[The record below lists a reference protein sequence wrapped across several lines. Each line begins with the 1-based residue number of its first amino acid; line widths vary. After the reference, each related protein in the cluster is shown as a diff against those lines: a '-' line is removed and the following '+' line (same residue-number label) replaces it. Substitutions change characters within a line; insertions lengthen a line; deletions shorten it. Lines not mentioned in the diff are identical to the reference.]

1 MPPFKPAPPNIF
13 QHDRHCQL
21 SDMPRVPWRVG
32 CCVCVVMPVVWYV
45 RGKKNMPRV
54 LWRVGCCVC
63 VWSCQPCG
71 MGKKKKHAACA
82 LASRVL
88 CVCVVMPV
96 VWSGEK
102 NNNMP
107 VYTAWYWNGGRSRG
121 VMWCRVARVG
131 GVSLVSI
138 RQRRPEFKPFRT
150 RERPAPS
157 QPPRIQTVSNS

>member
-1 MPPFKPAPPNIF
+1 M
-13 QHDRHCQL
+13 L
-21 SDMPRVPWRVG
+21 
-32 CCVCVVMPVVWYV
+32 CVCGHASRVVCTGKKKYAACALAGRVLCVCGHASRVVW
-45 RGKKNMPRV
+45 G
-54 LWRVGCCVC
+54 
-63 VWSCQPCG
+63 
-71 MGKKKKHAACA
+71 KKKHAACA

-88 CVCVVMPV
+88 CVCVAMPV
-96 VWSGEK
+96 VWYGEK

-138 RQRRPEFKPFRT
+138 RQRRPEFKPFPT

>member
-71 MGKKKKHAACA
+71 MGKKKTCGVCPGESGVVCVCGH
-82 LASRVL
+82 ASRV
-88 CVCVVMPV
+88 VRRKKQQHAGVHGVVLEWWPV
-96 VWSGEK
+96 AWCHVVPCCSSG
-102 NNNMP
+102 
-107 VYTAWYWNGGRSRG
+107 
-121 VMWCRVARVG
+121 WCVAREHP
-131 GVSLVSI
+131 
-138 RQRRPEFKPFRT
+138 QRRPEFKPFP